1 VGTLSRA
8 QIDAF
13 LGERHTVVVGTVYP
27 DGQPHLT
34 TVWYRWDGEAFWLAT
49 NRTTVKYRN
58 LRRDPR
64 ASLLVDAPPRET
76 SVAAYGRV
84 EEVARDGA
92 AWDGALAIVARY
104 VEDAEAYLAKRRDQP
119 RVLLR
124 VKPER
129 MVTWTV
135 G

>member
-1 VGTLSRA
+1 
-8 QIDAF
+8 
-13 LGERHTVVVGTVYP
+13 
-27 DGQPHLT
+27 
-34 TVWYRWDGEAFWLAT
+34 
-49 NRTTVKYRN
+49 
-58 LRRDPR
+58 
-64 ASLLVDAPPRET
+64 
-76 SVAAYGRV
+76 VAAYGRV

-129 MVTWTV
+129 MVTWAV
-135 G
+135 GGGGGKVRGRRSEGRRRTTENGERRQTTENRRQRFRTADSRQQTAKSRTRVGVA